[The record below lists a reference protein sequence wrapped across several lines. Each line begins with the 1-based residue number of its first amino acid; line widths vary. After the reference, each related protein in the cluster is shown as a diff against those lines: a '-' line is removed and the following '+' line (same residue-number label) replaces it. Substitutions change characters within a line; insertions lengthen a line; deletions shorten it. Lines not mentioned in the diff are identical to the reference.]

1 MGEAA
6 RAGDREAI
14 DLLDRYADNVAL
26 GLAGLSNILDP
37 AIIVISGGLVVL
49 GELLL
54 APVRAA
60 FLVHIE
66 APEHRPPVPIV
77 PATLGERAG
86 AIGAAAI
93 AADLP
98 A

>member
-14 DLLDRYADNVAL
+14 DLLGRYADNVAL

-66 APEHRPPVPIV
+66 APEH
-77 PATLGERAG
+77 
-86 AIGAAAI
+86 
-93 AADLP
+93 
-98 A
+98 